1 MNRLA
6 CYPNCWPAVYV
17 LSHVIRSFLNGIK
30 NYTWIW
36 PRKLTEL
43 LTSLKHNKTLFHIN
57 QPYNIPFNGYYY
69 HTLVHILK
77 RLNHSLLG
85 IQSLLHYHKSSY
97 TFHTVI
103 LLTVYSTMC
112 PVLELS
118 LVTYLKKKSRL
129 TFNLLYTVMK
139 GHWQDTITGGRDR
152 LLICA
157 VCFMLGCHVV
167 KCNKAQTVLC
177 NISYTKLKV
186 GDREAYSI

>member
-1 MNRLA
+1 MYYHTSLEIF
-6 CYPNCWPAVYV
+6 CMV
-17 LSHVIRSFLNGIK
+17 LLK
-30 NYTWIW
+30 NYMWIW

-43 LTSLKHNKTLFHIN
+43 HTSPKHNKTLFHIS
-57 QPYNIPFNGYYY
+57 QPCNIPFNGYYY

-77 RLNHSLLG
+77 WLNHSSWG
-85 IQSLLHYHKSSY
+85 IHSLLHYHKSSY

-118 LVTYLKKKSRL
+118 LVIYLKKKSHR
-129 TFNLLYTVMK
+129 TFILLYTVMK
-139 GHWQDTITGGRDR
+139 CHWQSTITGGRDR

-186 GDREAYSI
+186 GAREEYSI